1 MKRGAARC
9 GEAEA
14 SRPSRRGSSVTR
26 LGEDISPYHPSPT
39 YIPEF
44 PATHIK
50 SMAPATSASPRAPAA
65 AVIVKEHAAL
75 AVAASMVPVPFLE
88 FAAVSAVH
96 LTMIEELTREYGIEF
111 SPQLAKAILATTF
124 SGYAAYHV
132 DAFVTAS
139 VAKFIPGLG
148 SFFAMVT
155 LPSIAGGL
163 TYALGRVFIRHFEQG
178 GSLLDF
184 GHRSAQPGFLQ
195 ELERSRAN
203 PAELAQVPGSRAAT
217 SDPR

>member
-1 MKRGAARC
+1 M
-9 GEAEA
+9 
-14 SRPSRRGSSVTR
+14 
-26 LGEDISPYHPSPT
+26 
-39 YIPEF
+39 
-44 PATHIK
+44 
-50 SMAPATSASPRAPAA
+50 
-65 AVIVKEHAAL
+65 
-75 AVAASMVPVPFLE
+75 
-88 FAAVSAVH
+88 SAVH
-96 LTMIEELTREYGIEF
+96 LTMIEELTREYGIKF
-111 SPQLAKAILATTF
+111 RPHLAKAILASTL

-184 GHRSAQPGFLQ
+184 DHRGAQLGFLK
-195 ELERSRAN
+195 EFERSRAN
-203 PAELAQVPGSRAAT
+203 PTELAQIPGTRAAA